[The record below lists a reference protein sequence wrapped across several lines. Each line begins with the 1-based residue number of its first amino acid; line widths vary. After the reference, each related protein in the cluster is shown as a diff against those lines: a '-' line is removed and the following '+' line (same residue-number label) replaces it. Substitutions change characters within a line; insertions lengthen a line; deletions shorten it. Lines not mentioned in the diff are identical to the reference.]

1 MKGSPPSAQNSVKDP
16 SFPLNRTED
25 AWMCHGIE
33 TQDRWD
39 GWGGPDGLE
48 GQMGEMEGTGGTK
61 GTAETGDQR
70 ILYFRMV
77 SRMRASSLVDSLRA
91 SRSSSIWLRL
101 KMASELVFIRDSNF
115 RLHTA

>member
-1 MKGSPPSAQNSVKDP
+1 MASRTKSTGMDGVDP
-16 SFPLNRTED
+16 
-25 AWMCHGIE
+25 M
-33 TQDRWD
+33 DRGV
-39 GWGGPDGLE
+39 GWE
-48 GQMGEMEGTGGTK
+48 RRRGEMERRDGGVGWGRRGTRW
-61 GTAETGDQR
+61 TAGIGDQR
-70 ILYFRMV
+70 IRYFRMV